1 MWKLLNIVSIVS
13 IVNMKAEKRIPVTEK
28 RWKELHSMK
37 EPGQTY
43 DALIEMLI
51 KEHNRLKLIEKA
63 REIREKEEEELVEVD
78 LDE

>member
-1 MWKLLNIVSIVS
+1 
-13 IVNMKAEKRIPVTEK
+13 
-28 RWKELHSMK
+28 MK